1 MLEFVLG
8 VAFFT
13 GIAMALVLVIVLAR
27 SRLIPAGGVIVRIND
42 KRSVQVPVGVKLLAA
57 LDRAGLRLPSACGGR
72 GTCGQCKVQVRKGR
86 GAATPVESALL
97 SRREISTGT
106 RLACQLAIHGDLDI
120 CVPDEVYGVKHWR
133 CRLRSSRCVGTLMK
147 ELTFELPPGE
157 SIDFRAGAFIQ
168 VTCPPFH
175 IDFSE
180 FEVDPKIRDEWDR
193 LGLWALAAG
202 CQTAETR
209 AYSLANYSDEQGI
222 AMLIVRLAVPPAD
235 ARPSVPPGCVSSY
248 LFSLRPGDEVEI
260 AGPYGHFFAR
270 ETACE
275 MIFVGGG
282 AGMAPMRSHIFDQL
296 KRLQS
301 KRRISF
307 WYGART
313 SRELFY
319 VEDFDRLQQEHDNFQ
334 WHVALSEPDP
344 GSDWQGDVGFIHQ
357 VLHDRYLAEHPNPE
371 ECEYYLCGPPVMILA
386 LRGLLDQLGVDPE
399 NVSYDDF
406 GV

>member
-180 FEVDPKIRDEWDR
+180 FEIDPQIRDEWDR

>member
-13 GIAMALVLVIVLAR
+13 GIAMALVLVILVAR

-42 KRSVQVPVGVKLLAA
+42 KRSVQVPIGVKLLTA
-57 LDRAGLRLPSACGGR
+57 LERAGLRLPSACGGR

-97 SRREISTGT
+97 SRREISSGT
-106 RLACQLAIHGDLDI
+106 RLACQLTIHGDLDI

-133 CRLRSSRCVGTLMK
+133 CRVRSSRCVGTLMK
-147 ELTFELPPGE
+147 ELTLELPPGE

-180 FEVDPKIRDEWDR
+180 FEIDPQIRDEWDR
-193 LGLWALAAG
+193 LGLWAFAAG
-202 CQTAETR
+202 CQAPETR
-209 AYSLANYSDEQGI
+209 AYSLANHSEEKGI
-222 AMLIVRLAVPPAD
+222 AMLIVRLALPPAD
-235 ARPSVPPGCVSSY
+235 AAKSISPGCVSSY
-248 LFSLRPGDEVEI
+248 LFSLRPGDEVEV
-260 AGPYGHFFAR
+260 AGPYGHFFAP
-270 ETACE
+270 ETQCE

-282 AGMAPMRSHIFDQL
+282 AGMAPMRSHILDQL
-296 KRLQS
+296 KRLRS
-301 KRRISF
+301 KRKISF
-307 WYGART
+307 WYGARA

-334 WHVALSEPDP
+334 WYVALSEPGP
-344 GSDWQGDVGFIHQ
+344 GCDWQGDVGFIHQ

-371 ECEYYLCGPPVMILA
+371 ECEYYLCGPPVMIQA
-386 LRGLLDQLGVDPE
+386 VRGLLNQLGVDPE
-399 NVSYDDF
+399 NIRYDDF
-406 GV
+406 GG